1 MGVWPPMPAVTAR
14 NGEGSR
20 NSGWGL
26 DGVRFALEVRPNFGA
41 GTLDLTHGRNL
52 VLVSAIDTR

>member
-1 MGVWPPMPAVTAR
+1 MPAVTAR

-26 DGVRFALEVRPNFGA
+26 DGVRFALEVRSNFGA